1 VGFAEELSALIPED
15 VPQRDALIGG
25 AARHLDLIIEA
36 NQHFNLTR
44 ILDPREAAIK
54 HVVDSVMPW
63 RLFAGA
69 NHILDAGTGAGFPGI
84 PLALVFPS
92 IRFTLAESI
101 GKKARFV
108 EAAVRDLALANV
120 AVVNQRAE
128 EALRGK
134 RADIITARA
143 VAPIER
149 AVDLFGPAIMQ
160 GSKALLYKGPDV
172 EAEIREASPALR
184 KRRIHARVVARY
196 DLPENLGSR
205 TVVEMAP

>member
-1 VGFAEELSALIPED
+1 MGFVEELSALIPDD
-15 VPQRDALIGG
+15 VPERDTLIRG
-25 AARHLDLIIEA
+25 AARHLDLIVEA

-63 RLFAGA
+63 RLFADA
-69 NHILDAGTGAGFPGI
+69 KHVLDAGTGAGFPGI
-84 PLALVFPS
+84 PLALVFRS

-101 GKKARFV
+101 GKKARFA
-108 EAAVRDLALANV
+108 EAAVKDLALTNV

-128 EALRGK
+128 EALRVN
-134 RADIITARA
+134 RADIMTARA

-149 AVDLFGPAIMQ
+149 AVDLFGPAILQ

-172 EAEIREASPALR
+172 EAEITEAMPALK

-196 DLPENLGSR
+196 DLPENMGSR
-205 TVVEMAP
+205 TVVEMAR